1 MSKTSLYTL
10 TTAYSELQQ
19 QLEDS
24 LIVENIE
31 YITDTLEGIDG
42 SIQKKCE
49 NIVYVMKNIE
59 VPIVAIDAE
68 IERLKKKK
76 ESIKNNM
83 QRLKDYIKQGM
94 EISGIDEIKTDLITI
109 RLQNSTAKIDCGAD
123 MLSNVPEEYFTTEI
137 IRKFNNKKAVD
148 DLKAGKEIVHLK
160 LIKGKHIRIY

>member
-1 MSKTSLYTL
+1 MKTSLYEL
-10 TTAYSELQQ
+10 STTYSELQQ

-76 ESIKNNM
+76 EAIKNNM

-94 EISGIDEIKTDLITI
+94 EIAKIDEIKTDLITI
-109 RLQNSTAKIDCGAD
+109 RLQNSPFKVDCGSNLFA
-123 MLSNVPEEYFTTEI
+123 NVPEEYFTTEF
-137 IRKFNNKKAVD
+137 IRKFNNKKAIG
-148 DLKAGKEIVHLK
+148 DLKTGKQIAHLK
-160 LIKGKHIRIY
+160 LTQGKHIRIY